1 MSVTSSW
8 AGGGSAWSVL
18 VHGGAGDIPPHREA
32 VHAAGCA
39 RAVEAAIAIL
49 RDGGRALDAAERAV
63 RVLEDDPCF
72 NAGTGACLTTEHTLE
87 LDAAIM
93 DGASLAAGAVCAL
106 PAFEN
111 PIAIARAVLEEGEHV
126 LYAADGARRFAE
138 HAGFSPADPERMITQ
153 AARDKLAAAIASGK
167 AHSWAGGTVGAVVRD
182 AQGHVAAATSA
193 GGTSGKRPGRIGDS
207 PVLGAGTYADDRGG
221 AASAT
226 GHGEGILRVALCAE
240 AIAALRTG
248 ATPEAAARSVIENLA
263 ERVGSTGGIIL
274 ADQRGR
280 LGFARSTRTMS
291 WAAGWPESDV
301 LSGT

>member
-1 MSVTSSW
+1 M
-8 AGGGSAWSVL
+8 
-18 VHGGAGDIPPHREA
+18 
-32 VHAAGCA
+32 
-39 RAVEAAIAIL
+39 
-49 RDGGRALDAAERAV
+49 
-63 RVLEDDPCF
+63 
-72 NAGTGACLTTEHTLE
+72 
-87 LDAAIM
+87 
-93 DGASLAAGAVCAL
+93 
-106 PAFEN
+106 
-111 PIAIARAVLEEGEHV
+111 
-126 LYAADGARRFAE
+126 
-138 HAGFSPADPERMITQ
+138 
-153 AARDKLAAAIASGK
+153 
-167 AHSWAGGTVGAVVRD
+167 
-182 AQGHVAAATSA
+182 
-193 GGTSGKRPGRIGDS
+193 
-207 PVLGAGTYADDRGG
+207 LGAGTYADDRGG